1 MYINKEAITR
11 LHVVVWG
18 NSLRLR
24 VTGIYSD
31 MNHISALLDDTHVN
45 HDVPETSIPHLPDR
59 HTLKPL
65 QLPLQVTLD
74 FPALDVAS
82 WLPGGFGVTLPS
94 Y

>member
-45 HDVPETSIPHLPDR
+45 HDVPETSIPKRIERRSQRSSSFARQYVYVHITWPYPR
-59 HTLKPL
+59 FK
-65 QLPLQVTLD
+65 
-74 FPALDVAS
+74 
-82 WLPGGFGVTLPS
+82 
-94 Y
+94 